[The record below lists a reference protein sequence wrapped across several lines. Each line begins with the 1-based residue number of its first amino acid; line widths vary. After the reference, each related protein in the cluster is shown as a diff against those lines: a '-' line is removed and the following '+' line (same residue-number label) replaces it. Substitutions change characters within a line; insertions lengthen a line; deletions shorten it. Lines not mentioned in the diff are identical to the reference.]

1 MTKAQ
6 NLLACIFFAT
16 TLLAP
21 FFSAVAQTTDLHITA
36 EIKKAYKNK
45 TRKMNGEVAEG
56 YWQNRSDYQIKA
68 ELNPATRILT
78 GEEVISYTNNSP
90 DTLSFVVIRLYQD
103 RYKKNNL
110 RDEEIAIEDMHDG
123 VEIKKVVVDGQQYD
137 TQKLR
142 RKGTNLY
149 IPLPKKLAKN
159 NKASIEIN
167 WAYQV
172 PKSSDGRTGIFG
184 ENNYFVAYWFPQMAV
199 YDDISGWDMLNYTG
213 TTEFYNDFGNFDVT
227 LTVPKNFLLWATGVF
242 QNPEEVLN
250 EKYLQ
255 RYKQALTSDKVVN
268 IVTKDDQK
276 KGNITKDKDKL
287 TYKFKADY
295 VPDFAWATSNN
306 YLWDAGSVV
315 VESNGR
321 RVVVGAA
328 YKAQSKDFYEVA
340 EIGLRSVEFLSK
352 EMPAVPFPYP
362 NLTVFNGTG
371 GMEFPMMVNDGSTS
385 PRSDAVFVTSHEI
398 AHTYFPFYMG
408 INERKYA
415 FMDEGFAQFLPM
427 EIQMRLAPEA
437 DSKMENIQ
445 NYAYSSGR
453 EAEMPMMVPS
463 HQQTGFT
470 YGICSYYRPG
480 TAYVLLRELLGD
492 DLFKKALKEYMNRW
506 NGKHPVPYDFF
517 FTFNDVAK
525 QDLTWFWRPWFFEI
539 GVPDL
544 AIKSAEA
551 SGKIVIERKGALPI
565 PINLEIL
572 MEDGSKEYFYETAAI
587 WKDGK
592 KEFVIDKKFAKK
604 VKSVSLSS
612 LYTPDHDMSN
622 NLVEVE

>member
-1 MTKAQ
+1 MKKHLKRIFATFGITTCLLGLVPMAHAQ
-6 NLLACIFFAT
+6 N
-16 TLLAP
+16 
-21 FFSAVAQTTDLHITA
+21 DLYVTS
-36 EIKKAYKNK
+36 EIREAYKK
-45 TRKMNGEVAEG
+45 QTRQRNGEVPAG
-56 YWQNRSDYQIKA
+56 YWQNRSDYKIKA
-68 ELNPATRILT
+68 LLNPTTRILT
-78 GEEVISYTNNSP
+78 GEEVISYANNSP

-110 RDEEIAIEDMHDG
+110 RDAEIAIEDMHDG
-123 VEIKKVVVDGQQYD
+123 VEIKKISIEGQVYD
-137 TQKLR
+137 SQKLR

-149 IPLPKKLAKN
+149 VPLPRKLTPKTKIDIA
-159 NKASIEIN
+159 ID

-172 PKSSDGRTGIFG
+172 PKGSDGRTGIFG
-184 ENNYFVAYWFPQMAV
+184 DNNYFVAYWYPQLAV
-199 YDDISGWDMLNYTG
+199 YDDISGWDLLNYTG
-213 TTEFYNDFGNFDVT
+213 TTEFYNDFGNFDVE

-242 QNPEEVLN
+242 QNPDEVLN
-250 EKYLQ
+250 DKFLQ

-268 IVTKDDQK
+268 IVTKQDQK
-276 KGNITKDKDKL
+276 DGNITKQKDQL

-295 VPDFAWATSNN
+295 VPDFAWATSNT

-315 VESNGR
+315 VEDNGR
-321 RVVVGAA
+321 RVVVGSA

-352 EMPAVPFPYP
+352 EMPGVPFPYP

-385 PRSDAVFVTSHEI
+385 PRSDVVFVTSHEI

-427 EIQMRLAPEA
+427 EVQMRLAPESDA
-437 DSKMENIQ
+437 KMDNIQ
-445 NYAYSSGR
+445 NYAFSSGK

-492 DLFKKALKEYMNRW
+492 EVFKKALKEYMRRW
-506 NGKHPVPYDFF
+506 NGKHPMPYDFF
-517 FTFNDVAK
+517 FTFNEVAK
-525 QDLTWFWRPWFFEI
+525 QDLGWFWRPWFFEI

-544 AIKSAEA
+544 AIQSADA
-551 SGKIVIERKGALPI
+551 NGKVVIERKGALPV
-565 PINLEIL
+565 PINLVIEL
-572 MEDGSKEYFYETAAI
+572 EDGKKEHFYESAAV

-592 KEFVIDKKFAKK
+592 KEFVMDKKFAKK
-604 VKSVSLSS
+604 VKSVVVNSI
-612 LYTPDHDMSN
+612 YTPDHDLSN
-622 NLVEVE
+622 NVWEVK